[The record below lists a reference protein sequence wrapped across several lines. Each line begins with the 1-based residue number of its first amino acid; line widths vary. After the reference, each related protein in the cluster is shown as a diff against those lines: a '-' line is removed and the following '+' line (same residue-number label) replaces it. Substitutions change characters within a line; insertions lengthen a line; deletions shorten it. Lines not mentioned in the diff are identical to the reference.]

1 MKLILFLSDFC
12 MPFVVCWIV
21 IYGWLGGCPV
31 FDTFVKGAKRGLKT
45 VAGILPTLIGLMA
58 AVRLL
63 RDSGLLDRIAAV
75 LTPLADSLRIRAQVI
90 PLILVKLFSASA
102 ATGILLDIFE
112 NFGPDSYTGMLAAVI
127 ASSAETVLFVMS
139 VYLTHVGI
147 RKSRWIL
154 PGAMICTAAGILAAV
169 MVTGMMMPE

>member
-1 MKLILFLSDFC
+1 
-12 MPFVVCWIV
+12 MPFVVCWVV

-45 VAGILPTLIGLMA
+45 VAEILPTLIGLMA
-58 AVRLL
+58 AVRIL
-63 RDSGLLDRIAAV
+63 RDSGLLDQFAGLLAPFTDLFRI
-75 LTPLADSLRIRAQVI
+75 PAQVL

-102 ATGILLDIFE
+102 ATGLLLDLFQT
-112 NFGPDSYTGMLAAVI
+112 FGPDSYIGMLAAVI

-147 RKSRWIL
+147 GKSRWIL
-154 PGAMICTAAGILAAV
+154 PGALFCTLAGVIAAV
-169 MVTGMMMPE
+169 AVVGGIM

>member
-1 MKLILFLSDFC
+1 

-75 LTPLADSLRIRAQVI
+75 LTPLADSLRIPAQVI

-112 NFGPDSYTGMLAAVI
+112 NFGPDSYTGMLAAII

>member
-1 MKLILFLSDFC
+1 

-75 LTPLADSLRIRAQVI
+75 LTPLADSLRIPAQVI

>member
-1 MKLILFLSDFC
+1 MKFILFLSDFC
-12 MPFVVCWIV
+12 IPFVVCWVV
-21 IYGWLGGCPV
+21 IYGWSGGCPV
-31 FDTFVKGAKRGLKT
+31 FDTFVKGAKRGLKI

-63 RDSGLLDRIAAV
+63 RDSGLLDRIAGF
-75 LTPLADSLRIRAQVI
+75 LTPFAEIIRIPAEVL
-90 PLILVKLFSASA
+90 PLILVKMFSASA

-112 NFGPDSYTGMLAAVI
+112 KSGPDSRTGMLAAVI
-127 ASSAETVLFVMS
+127 SASSETVLFVMS

-154 PGAMICTAAGILAAV
+154 PAALICTLAGVLTAAAV
-169 MVTGMMMPE
+169 TAQWQ

>member
-45 VAGILPTLIGLMA
+45 VADILPTLIGLMA

-75 LTPLADSLRIRAQVI
+75 LTPLADSLRIPAQVI

-147 RKSRWIL
+147 RTSRWIL

>member
-31 FDTFVKGAKRGLKT
+31 FDIFVKGAKRGLKT
-45 VAGILPTLIGLMA
+45 VAGILPTLVGLMA
-58 AVRLL
+58 AVRVL
-63 RDSGLLDRIAAV
+63 RDSGLLDLFARVFEPAAALVKIPAEV
-75 LTPLADSLRIRAQVI
+75 L
-90 PLILVKLFSASA
+90 PLIFVKMFSASA
-102 ATGILLDIFE
+102 ATGILLDLFE
-112 NFGPDSYTGMLAAVI
+112 NFGPDSYIGMLAAVV

-147 RKSRWIL
+147 CKSRWIL
-154 PGAMICTAAGILAAV
+154 PGALICTAAGVLAAV
-169 MVTGMMMPE
+169 AVTGMMAAV

>member
-21 IYGWLGGCPV
+21 IYGWFGGCPV
-31 FDTFVKGAKRGLKT
+31 FDAFVKGAKRGLGT
-45 VAGILPTLIGLMA
+45 VAGILPALVGLMA

-63 RDSGLLDRIAAV
+63 RDSGLLEQIASL
-75 LTPLADSLRIRAQVI
+75 LTPLADCLRIPAEVL
-90 PLILVKLFSASA
+90 PLILVKMFSASA

-112 NFGPDSYTGMLAAVI
+112 HFGPDSYTGMLAAVI

-154 PGAMICTAAGILAAV
+154 PGAMVCMTAGILAAV
-169 MVTGMMMPE
+169 IITGIMIPG

>member
-21 IYGWLGGCPV
+21 VYGWIGGCPV

-58 AVRLL
+58 AVRIL
-63 RDSGLLDRIAAV
+63 RDSGLLELIAKV
-75 LTPLADSLRIRAQVI
+75 LEPLAALVKIPAEVL
-90 PLILVKLFSASA
+90 PLILVKMFSASA
-102 ATGILLDIFE
+102 ATGILLDLFE
-112 NFGPDSYTGMLAAVI
+112 NFGPDSYIGILAAVI

-154 PGAMICTAAGILAAV
+154 PGALICTAAGVLAAV
-169 MVTGMMMPE
+169 VVTGMMAAV

>member
-1 MKLILFLSDFC
+1 

-75 LTPLADSLRIRAQVI
+75 LTPLADSLRIPAQVI

-112 NFGPDSYTGMLAAVI
+112 NFGPDSYTGMLAEI
-127 ASSAETVLFVMS
+127 GRASCRERV
-139 VYLTHVGI
+139 
-147 RKSRWIL
+147 
-154 PGAMICTAAGILAAV
+154 
-169 MVTGMMMPE
+169 

>member
-75 LTPLADSLRIRAQVI
+75 LTPLADSLRIPAQVI

-139 VYLTHVGI
+139 VYLTHVHI

-154 PGAMICTAAGILAAV
+154 PVSMLCMLAGVLAAV
-169 MVTGMMMPE
+169 WVTGLVV

>member
-63 RDSGLLDRIAAV
+63 RDSGLLDRIADV
-75 LTPLADSLRIRAQVI
+75 LTPLADSLRIPAQVI

-112 NFGPDSYTGMLAAVI
+112 NFGPDSYAGMLAAVI

>member
-12 MPFVVCWIV
+12 MPFVVCWVV
-21 IYGWLGGCPV
+21 IYGWFGGCPV
-31 FDTFVKGAKRGLKT
+31 FDIFVKGAKRGLKT

-63 RDSGLLDRIAAV
+63 RDSGLLDLLAGLLAPIAGLFRIPAEV
-75 LTPLADSLRIRAQVI
+75 L

-102 ATGILLDIFE
+102 ATGILLDLFE
-112 NFGPDSYTGMLAAVI
+112 TSGPDSYIGMLAAVI

-147 RKSRWIL
+147 HKSRWIL
-154 PGAMICTAAGILAAV
+154 PGGLICTLAGVIAAAV
-169 MVTGMMMPE
+169 IVNGMI

>member
-1 MKLILFLSDFC
+1 

-75 LTPLADSLRIRAQVI
+75 LTPLADSLRIPAQVI

-169 MVTGMMMPE
+169 MVTGMMMPK

>member
-1 MKLILFLSDFC
+1 